1 MNNKFVSRKF
11 LFGIFVLFVS
21 TAIFVF
27 TEKLAGT
34 QWVDLIKWI
43 GVGYFLADM
52 GSKAF
57 DKIDGE
63 PK

>member
-1 MNNKFVSRKF
+1 MHNKFASRKF
-11 LFGIFVLFVS
+11 IFGFFVLFVS
-21 TAIFVF
+21 TAILIW
-27 TEKLAGT
+27 TEKLTGV

-43 GVGYFLADM
+43 GVSYFLADV

-57 DKIDGE
+57 DKGE